1 MLTAMSTSRII
12 SVVGAT
18 GAQGGG
24 LVRAILADP
33 ASGFRARAITRK
45 ASGDKA
51 AELRKLGAE
60 VVEAD
65 LDDGAS
71 LAKAF
76 EGAYGAYC
84 VTNYWEHFTPAKEMS
99 QARNMAQAAKAAK
112 LQHVIWSTLE
122 DTRKRVPLSDPRMP
136 TLMEKYK
143 VPHFDAKGEAD
154 ALFAEAGVPTTYL
167 LTTFYWENFTYFGMG
182 PKKGPDGKF
191 ALTLPMG
198 QAKLSGIAAE
208 DIGKCAYGILK
219 QGGRWI
225 GQRVGIAGDHLTGA
239 QMAADMSKA
248 LGKEVAYNEVTPA
261 VYRGFGFPGV
271 DDLGNMFQYYAEFEQ
286 EFVAARNLD
295 TARSLNPD
303 LLSFKA
309 WLARYG
315 SRIPLE

>member
-1 MLTAMSTSRII
+1 MSTSRII
-12 SVVGAT
+12 AVVGAT

-65 LDDGAS
+65 LDDEAS

-84 VTNYWEHFTPAKEMS
+84 VTNYWEHFTPAKEVS

-143 VPHFDAKGEAD
+143 VPHFDAKGDAD

-167 LTTFYWENFTYFGMG
+167 LTSFYWENFIYFGMG
-182 PKKGPDGKF
+182 PKKGADGKL

-208 DIGKCAYGILK
+208 DIGKCAYGIFK
-219 QGGRWI
+219 QGKQWI
-225 GQRVGIAGDHLTGA
+225 GKRVGIAGDHLTGA
-239 QMAADMSKA
+239 QMAAEMSRA
-248 LGKEVAYNEVTPA
+248 LGKEVDLQ
-261 VYRGFGFPGV
+261 RGDARGVSRLRVPGRGRPRQHV
-271 DDLGNMFQYYAEFEQ
+271 PVLRGVRAGVRGRAQPRHRR
-286 EFVAARNLD
+286 AR
-295 TARSLNPD
+295 
-303 LLSFKA
+303 
-309 WLARYG
+309 
-315 SRIPLE
+315 